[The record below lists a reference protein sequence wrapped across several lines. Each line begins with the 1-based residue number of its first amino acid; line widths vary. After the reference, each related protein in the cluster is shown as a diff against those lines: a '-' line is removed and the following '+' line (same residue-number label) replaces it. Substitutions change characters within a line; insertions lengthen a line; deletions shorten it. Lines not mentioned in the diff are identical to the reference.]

1 MLRKQTMFMGYIKE
15 HKWSFIIAII
25 SLLIIAGAAF
35 LLFNKG
41 PANGPSQSNV
51 LVSIDTPQ
59 TVSSGSQVIYKVTI
73 TNKESIDI
81 QNVKLSLV
89 YPNGFTFQ
97 TSSPDP
103 AQLDGT
109 LFNLNNIP
117 SGQSVPVSIKGTMTG
132 NSGEVKQLSA
142 IARYQFANLSS
153 QFVSQSQIRTQIS
166 NSNVSLSF
174 AGPTTTSNA
183 QTVTYTVVYG
193 NATSADMQNL
203 VLSLSVPNHFII
215 SSSSPQLDGNN
226 SLKIANLKAGQN
238 QTLTIAGQFNG
249 ADSNEQDNLSA
260 QISGQDSS
268 SGDTLDIADASYQVT
283 IQDPSLQLS
292 ADISD
297 SGSGN
302 QLASSAKNVVMP
314 GDTLT
319 YNIHFQNNGQTS
331 ANNLSITATI
341 VGTAADLGS
350 ISAQNANIEN
360 NKVTWNGSEV
370 SSLVSLAPQ
379 ASGDLS
385 MRFSLS
391 NPATKGVDK
400 NMQVHVDLSI
410 VSQEYPQGFNL
421 TTPNQ
426 QIQTVPKLSDSVSF
440 VNGAS
445 PPKVNSISTYSVS
458 ITLTNS
464 TNDIKDGVLTFSLP
478 RVNAFDKST
487 VNAIESQNVS
497 YNSATNTLSWN
508 VGTINAHAG
517 QFSAA
522 RKLQFIITIQP
533 SIADAGSN
541 VKLVHDISFTGT
553 DSFTGV
559 PVSLT
564 LQDITTDNVG
574 GGGNGTVQKN

>member
-1 MLRKQTMFMGYIKE
+1 MGYIRE

-41 PANGPSQSNV
+41 PASGPSQSNV
-51 LVSIDTPQ
+51 LVSLDAPQ
-59 TVSSGSQVIYKVTI
+59 TLSSGAQIIYKVTI
-73 TNKESIDI
+73 TNKETIDI

-117 SGQSVPVSIKGTMTG
+117 AGQSVPVSIKGTLTG
-132 NSGEVKQLSA
+132 NSGEVKQLNA
-142 IARYQFANLSS
+142 VARYQFANLSS

-183 QTVTYTVVYG
+183 QTITYTVVYG

-203 VLSLSVPNHFII
+203 VLSLSIPSHFII
-215 SSSSPQLDGNN
+215 SSSSPQLDGSNN
-226 SLKIANLKAGQN
+226 LKIANLKAGQN
-238 QTLTIAGQFNG
+238 QTLTIVGQFNG
-249 ADSNEQDNLSA
+249 ANSNEQDNLSA

-283 IQDPSLQLS
+283 IQDPPLQLS
-292 ADISD
+292 ATIND
-297 SGSGN
+297 SGSGS

-331 ANNLSITATI
+331 VNNLSITATI

-350 ISAQNANIEN
+350 IIAQNANIQN
-360 NKVTWNGSEV
+360 NKITWNGSEV
-370 SSLVSLAPQ
+370 SQLVSLAPQ

-391 NPATKGVDK
+391 SPVSKGVDK

-410 VSQEYPQGFNL
+410 ISQEYPQGFNL

-426 QIQTVPKLSDSVSF
+426 QIQTVPKLADSVSF
-440 VNGAS
+440 INGAN
-445 PPKVNSISTYSVS
+445 PPKVNNTSTYLVNL
-458 ITLTNS
+458 TLTNS
-464 TNDIKDGVLTFSLP
+464 TNDIKNGVLTFSLP
-478 RVNAFDKST
+478 RVSGFDTNT
-487 VNAIESQNVS
+487 VNSDETKNVS
-497 YNSATNTLSWN
+497 YNAATNTLNWN
-508 VGTINAHAG
+508 VGTVNAHAG

-522 RKLQFIITIQP
+522 RKLQFAITIQP
-533 SIADAGSN
+533 SVSDDGANI
-541 VKLVHDISFTGT
+541 KLVHSISFTGT

-559 PVSLT
+559 PVNID
-564 LQDITTDNVG
+564 LQDLTTDNVG

>member
-1 MLRKQTMFMGYIKE
+1 MGYIRE

-41 PANGPSQSNV
+41 PASGPSQSNV
-51 LVSIDTPQ
+51 LVSLDAPQ
-59 TVSSGSQVIYKVTI
+59 TLSSGAQIIYKVTI
-73 TNKESIDI
+73 TNKETIDI

-117 SGQSVPVSIKGTMTG
+117 AGQSVPVSIKGTLTG
-132 NSGEVKQLSA
+132 NSGEVKQLNA
-142 IARYQFANLSS
+142 VARYQFANLSS

-183 QTVTYTVVYG
+183 QTITYTVVYG

-203 VLSLSVPNHFII
+203 VLSLSIPSHFII
-215 SSSSPQLDGNN
+215 SSSSPQLDGSNN
-226 SLKIANLKAGQN
+226 LKIANLKAGQN
-238 QTLTIAGQFNG
+238 QTLTIVGQFNG
-249 ADSNEQDNLSA
+249 ANSNEQDNLSA

-283 IQDPSLQLS
+283 IQDPPLQLS
-292 ADISD
+292 ATIND
-297 SGSGN
+297 SGSGS

-331 ANNLSITATI
+331 VNNLSITATI

-350 ISAQNANIEN
+350 IIAQNANIQN
-360 NKVTWNGSEV
+360 NKITWNGSEV
-370 SSLVSLAPQ
+370 SQLVSLAPQ

-391 NPATKGVDK
+391 SPVSKGVDK

-410 VSQEYPQGFNL
+410 ISQEYPQGFNL

-426 QIQTVPKLSDSVSF
+426 QIQTVPKLADSVSF
-440 VNGAS
+440 INGAN
-445 PPKVNSISTYSVS
+445 PPKVNNTSTYLVNL
-458 ITLTNS
+458 TLTNS
-464 TNDIKDGVLTFSLP
+464 TNDIKNGVLTFSLP
-478 RVNAFDKST
+478 RVSGFDTNT
-487 VNAIESQNVS
+487 VNSDETKNVS
-497 YNSATNTLSWN
+497 YNAATNTLNWN
-508 VGTINAHAG
+508 VGTVNAHAG

-522 RKLQFIITIQP
+522 RKLQFAITIQP
-533 SIADAGSN
+533 SVSDAGAN
-541 VKLVHDISFTGT
+541 IKLVHSISFTGT

-559 PVSLT
+559 PVNID
-564 LQDITTDNVG
+564 LQDLTTDNVG